1 MLIREYGTGR
11 LGCVVF
17 FPGQHGGAATYEG
30 NLFPLLVAQ
39 GVRVFAASYPG
50 QDGAP
55 GRASI
60 AEVNILA
67 SKAVALVTSHCGS
80 KHTIVLGRSLG
91 TMVAAYSIGHN
102 PVAGL
107 ILISA
112 APSLSSAINVYVRS
126 HWYLYPFRIIRIRSL
141 MHRDYSLTQALR
153 SSAAVPVLVF
163 QGTQDQQTP
172 LEPLRSE
179 FPLPRWARIIA
190 VPGGT
195 HQDTYLVA
203 SEAIMAAVKSFLR
216 SSKPNNSFEADG
228 AAATQLQR

>member
-1 MLIREYGTGR
+1 VLVVAALGFATFACLVRYRLDRLLFPEVSGFSTATIVAIMSTEQGTSSRMLIREYGTGR

-17 FPGQHGGAATYEG
+17 FPGQHGGAATYER

-126 HWYLYPFRIIRIRSL
+126 HWYLYPFRMLRARSL
-141 MHRDYSLTQALR
+141 IRRDYSLSKSWSAMCEPPATFAL
-153 SSAAVPVLVF
+153 
-163 QGTQDQQTP
+163 
-172 LEPLRSE
+172 
-179 FPLPRWARIIA
+179 
-190 VPGGT
+190 
-195 HQDTYLVA
+195 
-203 SEAIMAAVKSFLR
+203 M
-216 SSKPNNSFEADG
+216 
-228 AAATQLQR
+228 